1 MANDHAGDDL
11 RRIAPLPPVSSQP
24 GGGFGAPVNGD
35 GRMAAPFVGSPTMHI
50 SRAQPA
56 AVYTPAP
63 EEEEIPWAQGPLDET
78 GEVEPVF
85 EADVSETEAALA
97 ALSLASRGE
106 EFPLD
111 AFIIPEQTQR
121 IPNGFEGKP
130 LPEERPHTPVTDLA
144 DRLEK
149 LSHRLRVE
157 EAEAVVSR
165 LAGGDKLDALLA
177 GLLAGYIAGSK

>member
-1 MANDHAGDDL
+1 MPYDGAGDDL
-11 RRIAPLPPVSSQP
+11 RRISPLGPVVSQP
-24 GGGFGAPVNGD
+24 GTGFAAPLNGD
-35 GRMAAPFVGSPTMHI
+35 GRMAAPFVAKPAIVADKAPAVS
-50 SRAQPA
+50 A
-56 AVYTPAP
+56 AVV
-63 EEEEIPWAQGPLDET
+63 EELPWEQNPSDET

-85 EADVSETEAALA
+85 EADVSEAEAALA
-97 ALSLASRGE
+97 ALSQSVRAE

-111 AFIIPEQTQR
+111 AFIIPEHAQR
-121 IPNGFEGKP
+121 IPNGFEGKA
-130 LPEERPHTPVTDLA
+130 LPEAPVHTPVIELA

-157 EAEAVVSR
+157 EASAVVSR

>member
-1 MANDHAGDDL
+1 MTHDRAGDDL
-11 RRIAPLPPVSSQP
+11 PRIAPFGPVTSQHGGASLPPL
-24 GGGFGAPVNGD
+24 NGD
-35 GRMAAPFVGSPTMHI
+35 ARMAAPFVGKPTI
-50 SRAQPA
+50 VAAPVQPA
-56 AVYTPAP
+56 ATAAVV
-63 EEEEIPWAQGPLDET
+63 EEIPWAQDEMDET

-97 ALSLASRGE
+97 ELSRAARAD

-111 AFIIPEQTQR
+111 AFIIPEHAQR
-121 IPNGFEGKP
+121 IPNGFEGKK
-130 LPEERPHTPVTDLA
+130 LPAPPAHTPVTELA

-157 EAEAVVSR
+157 DANAVIAR